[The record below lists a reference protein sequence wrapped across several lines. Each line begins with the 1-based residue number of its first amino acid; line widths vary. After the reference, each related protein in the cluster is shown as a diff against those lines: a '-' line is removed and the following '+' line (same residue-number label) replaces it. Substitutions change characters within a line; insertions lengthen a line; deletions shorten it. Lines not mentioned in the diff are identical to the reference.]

1 MFSTM
6 TLTLTE
12 TVETKGYDV
21 VQREAPAEIAAALK
35 QCGVDGV
42 AAVAGTNNNNEWVV
56 VVYNPQPTVR
66 LRAAVKQQ

>member
-1 MFSTM
+1 M

-35 QCGVDGV
+35 QRGVDGV
-42 AAVAGTNNNNEWVV
+42 AAVAGISSNNEWVV
-56 VVYNPQPTVR
+56 IAYNPQPVVV
-66 LRAAVKQQ
+66 LRVTAAKPS